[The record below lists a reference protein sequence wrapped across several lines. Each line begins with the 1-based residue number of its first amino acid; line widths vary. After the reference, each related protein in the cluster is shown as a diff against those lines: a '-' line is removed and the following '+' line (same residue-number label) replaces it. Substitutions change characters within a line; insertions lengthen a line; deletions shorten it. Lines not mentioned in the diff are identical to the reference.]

1 MSIEKIKTFEEFKKE
16 LDFETTKKLTEIFQM
31 IAKKTNSQL
40 LKAVNFY
47 LGGIMIEEQEIRAEL
62 IKRKIKEG
70 MDLTDNEFD
79 FCDGNKHLFQKVR
92 FKKVRKAIEKWQTR
106 KS

>member
-1 MSIEKIKTFEEFKKE
+1 
-16 LDFETTKKLTEIFQM
+16 
-31 IAKKTNSQL
+31 
-40 LKAVNFY
+40 
-47 LGGIMIEEQEIRAEL
+47 MIEEQEIRAEL

-70 MDLTDNEFD
+70 MNLTDNEFD

>member
-1 MSIEKIKTFEEFKKE
+1 
-16 LDFETTKKLTEIFQM
+16 
-31 IAKKTNSQL
+31 
-40 LKAVNFY
+40 
-47 LGGIMIEEQEIRAEL
+47 MIEEQEIRSEL
-62 IKRKIKEG
+62 IKRKLEEG

-92 FKKVRKAIEKWQTR
+92 FKKVRKAIKKWQML

>member
-1 MSIEKIKTFEEFKKE
+1 M
-16 LDFETTKKLTEIFQM
+16 
-31 IAKKTNSQL
+31 
-40 LKAVNFY
+40 NFY

-62 IKRKIKEG
+62 IKRKLEEG

-92 FKKVRKAIEKWQTR
+92 FKKVQNGRKK
-106 KS
+106 

>member
-1 MSIEKIKTFEEFKKE
+1 
-16 LDFETTKKLTEIFQM
+16 
-31 IAKKTNSQL
+31 
-40 LKAVNFY
+40 
-47 LGGIMIEEQEIRAEL
+47 MIEEQEIRAEL
-62 IKRKIKEG
+62 IKRKLEEG

-92 FKKVRKAIEKWQTR
+92 FRKVRKAMKKWQML

>member
-1 MSIEKIKTFEEFKKE
+1 
-16 LDFETTKKLTEIFQM
+16 
-31 IAKKTNSQL
+31 
-40 LKAVNFY
+40 
-47 LGGIMIEEQEIRAEL
+47 MIEEQETRAEL
-62 IKRKIKEG
+62 IKRKLEES

-92 FKKVRKAIEKWQTR
+92 FKKVRKAIKKWQML

>member
-1 MSIEKIKTFEEFKKE
+1 
-16 LDFETTKKLTEIFQM
+16 
-31 IAKKTNSQL
+31 
-40 LKAVNFY
+40 
-47 LGGIMIEEQEIRAEL
+47 MIEEQEIRSEL
-62 IKRKIKEG
+62 IKRKLEEG

-92 FKKVRKAIEKWQTR
+92 FKKVRKADKKWQML

>member
-1 MSIEKIKTFEEFKKE
+1 
-16 LDFETTKKLTEIFQM
+16 
-31 IAKKTNSQL
+31 
-40 LKAVNFY
+40 
-47 LGGIMIEEQEIRAEL
+47 MIEEQEIRAEL
-62 IKRKIKEG
+62 IKRKLEEG

-92 FKKVRKAIEKWQTR
+92 FKKVRKADKKWQML

>member
-1 MSIEKIKTFEEFKKE
+1 
-16 LDFETTKKLTEIFQM
+16 
-31 IAKKTNSQL
+31 
-40 LKAVNFY
+40 
-47 LGGIMIEEQEIRAEL
+47 MIEEQEIRAEL
-62 IKRKIKEG
+62 IKRKLEEG

-92 FKKVRKAIEKWQTR
+92 FKKVRKAIDKWQML

>member
-1 MSIEKIKTFEEFKKE
+1 M
-16 LDFETTKKLTEIFQM
+16 
-31 IAKKTNSQL
+31 
-40 LKAVNFY
+40 NFY

-62 IKRKIKEG
+62 IKRKLEEG

-92 FKKVRKAIEKWQTR
+92 FKKVRKADKKWQQL
-106 KS
+106 K

>member
-1 MSIEKIKTFEEFKKE
+1 
-16 LDFETTKKLTEIFQM
+16 
-31 IAKKTNSQL
+31 
-40 LKAVNFY
+40 
-47 LGGIMIEEQEIRAEL
+47 MIEEQEIRAEL

-79 FCDGNKHLFQKVR
+79 FCDGKKHLFQKVR
-92 FKKVRKAIEKWQTR
+92 FKKVRKAIKKWQTQ

>member
-1 MSIEKIKTFEEFKKE
+1 M
-16 LDFETTKKLTEIFQM
+16 
-31 IAKKTNSQL
+31 
-40 LKAVNFY
+40 NFY
-47 LGGIMIEEQEIRAEL
+47 LGEIMIEEQEIRAEL
-62 IKRKIKEG
+62 IKRKLEEG

-92 FKKVRKAIEKWQTR
+92 FKKERKTIKKWQTQ

>member
-1 MSIEKIKTFEEFKKE
+1 M
-16 LDFETTKKLTEIFQM
+16 
-31 IAKKTNSQL
+31 
-40 LKAVNFY
+40 NFY

-62 IKRKIKEG
+62 IKRKLEEG

-92 FKKVRKAIEKWQTR
+92 FKKVRKAKLKR
-106 KS
+106 KEVK